1 MQVIGSDFI
10 ISGFYLVNVR
20 VRNCD
25 NSQIGLWL
33 EVVVCIKAASEAM
46 FEEVCGNK
54 LQVGAADEDLWVEK
68 ILTFAQQQPDSA
80 ASSR

>member
-1 MQVIGSDFI
+1 
-10 ISGFYLVNVR
+10 
-20 VRNCD
+20 
-25 NSQIGLWL
+25 
-33 EVVVCIKAASEAM
+33 M